1 MGLFILYFLLALSVS
16 ALCSVL
22 EAVFLSTPATYVAS
36 VENEAGKN
44 LRSAALLKRLKK
56 QPNRPIS
63 AILTINTIANTMGA
77 AGVGAQAGVAF
88 GNQWIGLFSGIL
100 TLCILIF
107 SEIIPKTVGNRYWR
121 KLALPSANIIRVM
134 LFITYPLVM
143 LAEMLTHFIGKG
155 KSQSV
160 SRDEVSA
167 MVKVGADEG
176 VFEKEE
182 NKMIQHLI
190 KLSNVTA
197 HEIMT
202 PSVVVAEANENLTVK
217 EIYARKEFNTY
228 SRIPVYKEDEEYV
241 TGYVLRQ
248 TILEKLAEDKFD
260 TKLKEIIRPILT
272 FQEDTSVSNIWELM
286 LANKEHISIIID
298 EYGCMRGIVTMEDV
312 IETMLGFEIVDERD
326 TVTDMQLLARQK
338 WEQARQ
344 YSVKKH

>member
-1 MGLFILYFLLALSVS
+1 MGLLLLYFFIALSVS

-22 EAVFLSTPATYVAS
+22 EAVFLSTPATFVAS
-36 VENEAGKN
+36 AGDKN
-44 LRSAALLKRLKK
+44 LRSAALLKSLKK

-63 AILTINTIANTMGA
+63 AILTLNTIANTMGA
-77 AGVGAQAGVAF
+77 AGVGAQAGVVF
-88 GNQWIGLFSGIL
+88 GSEWIGLFSGVL
-100 TLCILIF
+100 TLCILVF

-134 LFITYPLVM
+134 LFVTYPLVI
-143 LAEMLTHFIGKG
+143 LAEGLTRFLGKT

-190 KLSNVTA
+190 KLSAVTA

-202 PSVVVAEANENLTVK
+202 PSVVVAEANEALTVK
-217 EIYARKEFNTY
+217 EFYAREEFNTY
-228 SRIPVYKEDEEYV
+228 SRIPVYKDDEEYI

-248 TILEKLAEDKFD
+248 TILERLAEDKFS
-260 TKLKEIIRPILT
+260 TTLREIVRPVLT
-272 FQEDTSVSNIWELM
+272 FQEETSVSNILELM
-286 LANKEHISIIID
+286 LAKKEHISIIID

-312 IETMLGFEIVDERD
+312 IETMLGFEIMDERD
-326 TVTDMQLLARQK
+326 TVTDMQDLARKK
-338 WEQARQ
+338 WEQAR
-344 YSVKKH
+344 SAIVRKH

>member
-1 MGLFILYFLLALSVS
+1 MGLFILYFLIAISVS

-22 EAVFLSTPATYVAS
+22 EAVFLSTPATFVAS
-36 VENEAGKN
+36 VEGKN
-44 LRSAALLKRLKK
+44 LRSAALLKSLKK

-63 AILTINTIANTMGA
+63 AILTLNTIANTMGA
-77 AGVGAQAGVAF
+77 AGVGAQAGRAF
-88 GNQWIGLFSGIL
+88 GNEWIGLFSGVL
-100 TLCILIF
+100 TLSILIF

-121 KLALPSANIIRVM
+121 KLALPSAHIIRVM
-134 LFITYPLVM
+134 LFITYPLVI
-143 LAEMLTHFIGKG
+143 LAEGLTRFLGKA

-190 KLSNVTA
+190 KLSAVTA

-202 PSVVVAEANENLTVK
+202 PSVVVAEANENITVK
-217 EIYARKEFNTY
+217 DFYAREEYNTY
-228 SRIPVYKEDEEYV
+228 SRIPVYKDDEEYV

-248 TILEKLAEDKFD
+248 TILEKLAEDKFS
-260 TKLKEIIRPILT
+260 TTLKEIVRPILT
-272 FQEDTSVSNIWELM
+272 FQEETSVSNILDLM
-286 LANKEHISIIID
+286 LTKKEHISIIID

-312 IETMLGFEIVDERD
+312 IETMLGFEIMDERD
-326 TVTDMQLLARQK
+326 TVSDMQDLARKK
-338 WEQARQ
+338 WEQARTGIMG
-344 YSVKKH
+344 KR